1 LQVAGRLRGIAKKV
15 MNNALPIRDGEV
27 AVFYAGVEDLDL
39 AYAFSA
45 ECEARGIETLVQ
57 SRGDYISHAKLLEAP
72 LAVFGEVPK
81 IPEALVDVADWFVY
95 FTGSVFDRS
104 IYQKP
109 EFEQRVQDVR
119 RVSKWTFDSSASIL
133 QLCLAKKTHLVVF
146 LDPHLQQVEALGKSY
161 EQAKDLFLDSLDID
175 YEELSNLGEKIIK
188 AVEKGGEIHV
198 TCPSGSNLKFRAD
211 GRLWMNEDGK
221 PVPESALAGKYVHN
235 LPVGEVYVAPLEDS
249 AHGVVYPQTLP
260 GSVLGGLRIEF
271 RGKEKALV
279 SAAKG
284 CEFLKSRLEKATGN
298 PYCIGEFAFGTN
310 PCGNV
315 LLATEKAYGTCHF
328 ALGQN
333 TWLGGTNECSIHM
346 DFLIEKPCVTIDGK
360 PILKDGKFMI

>member
-1 LQVAGRLRGIAKKV
+1 VQVASRVRGIAKKV

-39 AYAFSA
+39 AYAFAA

-57 SRGDYISHAKLLEAP
+57 SRGDYISHAKLLDAP
-72 LAVFGEVPK
+72 LEVFGEVPK
-81 IPEALVDVADWFVY
+81 IPEALIDVADWFVY

-109 EFEQRVQDVR
+109 EFEQRMLDVR
-119 RVSKWTFDSSASIL
+119 GISKWTFDNSASIL

-146 LDPHLQQVEALGKSY
+146 LDPYLQQAEALGRSY
-161 EQAKDLFLDSLDID
+161 AETKDLFLDSLDID

-188 AVEKGGEIHV
+188 TVKKGGEVHV
-198 TCPSGSNLKFRAD
+198 TCPNGSDLKFRAD

-221 PVPESALAGKYVHN
+221 SVPKSAPVAKYVHN

-249 AHGVVYPQTLP
+249 AYGVVYPLTLP
-260 GSVLGGLRIEF
+260 GSVFGGLRIEF

-284 CEFLKSRLEKATGN
+284 CESLKSRLEKATGN
-298 PYCIGEFAFGTN
+298 PYCMGEFAFGTN

-315 LLATEKAYGTCHF
+315 LLTTEKAYGTCHV

-333 TWLGGTNECSIHM
+333 TWLGGKNECSVHM
-346 DFLIEKPCVTIDGK
+346 DFLIEKPSVTIDEK